1 MVQKVLKR
9 ALGTIFVAAGG
20 LLSAALPS
28 TGASADTNQLVI
40 VTSYGTSNPVSAV
53 LQAGGTVLT
62 QYTIINGVEASVP
75 SLSLPTLA
83 ALPGVVVTPDA
94 NVSVQSTTVSTG
106 PHTPSDSFL
115 AQTGATNLASG
126 GDTGQGVSVAVLD
139 TGIANL
145 PDFAGRLVGGVDL
158 TSGNNPF
165 QDSYGHGTFVAGLI
179 AGNGGSSGGQY
190 SGEAPGAKLVSIKVA
205 GSTGSTRLG
214 TLISGVQWA
223 VNNQA
228 AYGIRVLNMSLG
240 FQPTQST
247 VDNPLDNAV
256 EKAWTAG
263 IAVVTSAGNAG
274 PYNGTILSPGDDPL
288 AITVGS

>member
-126 GDTGQGVSVAVLD
+126 GATGQGVRVAVLD
-139 TGIANL
+139 TGLPHL
-145 PDFAGRLVGGVDL
+145 PDFAGRHRR
-158 TSGNNPF
+158 
-165 QDSYGHGTFVAGLI
+165 GH
-179 AGNGGSSGGQY
+179 
-190 SGEAPGAKLVSIKVA
+190 
-205 GSTGSTRLG
+205 LG
-214 TLISGVQWA
+214 RQRRPVQ
-223 VNNQA
+223 
-228 AYGIRVLNMSLG
+228 RH
-240 FQPTQST
+240 
-247 VDNPLDNAV
+247 
-256 EKAWTAG
+256 
-263 IAVVTSAGNAG
+263 
-274 PYNGTILSPGDDPL
+274 DPL
-288 AITVGS
+288 AG